1 MASKKSSS
9 IKSSKDS
16 LPKKSSKDSLPKKS
30 SKDSLPKKSSSRK
43 SSRNSLSKKSSS
55 RKSSRNSLSKKSLSA
70 TNFENIEKSKS
81 SQPISKSTIL
91 VLLLLSITYNILLI
105 YYLTNLEGES
115 CDCLIDWRFHMIKYV
130 SIFGILNGIIILG
143 FNMYEITRNNIYITI
158 TGIIG
163 LINLYAFFTYIGE
176 LDSSK
181 CACAVKKQETLH
193 KFFSAIRYI
202 QAIIIVIAIILI
214 ILGVLAI
221 LFF

>member
-9 IKSSKDS
+9 GKSSKDS
-16 LPKKSSKDSLPKKS
+16 LPKKSSSGKSSKDSLPKQSSSRKS
-30 SKDSLPKKSSSRK
+30 SRDSLPKKSSSRK
-43 SSRNSLSKKSSS
+43 SSRNSF
-55 RKSSRNSLSKKSLSA
+55 SKKSLSA

-81 SQPISKSTIL
+81 SQPISKTTIL
-91 VLLLLSITYNILLI
+91 VLLLLSIT
-105 YYLTNLEGES
+105 
-115 CDCLIDWRFHMIKYV
+115 DWRFHMIKYV

-143 FNMYEITRNNIYITI
+143 FNMYEITRNNIYMTI

-193 KFFSAIRYI
+193 NFFSTIRYI
-202 QAIIIVIAIILI
+202 QAIIIGIAIILM
-214 ILGVLAI
+214 ILGVIAI